1 MGRNDDKNEQDAD
14 MTDIVA
20 ADIGG
25 TNARFA
31 RASLDENG
39 VPTLG
44 TVRKYKVADYQSL
57 SACWAAFAQ
66 DEAKDGAGALPDAAS
81 IAFAT
86 AIGREVIKLTNSS
99 WVIRADTLAAD
110 LGVRTV
116 RLVNDFEAVAHAV
129 SRLPKENLPL
139 LFGEDRPF
147 PRDGGVTVMG
157 PGTGLGVAMIA
168 FDDGDPHVIATEG
181 GHLDFAPL
189 DHTEERILS
198 YLRDKFLRVSTE
210 RIVSGPGLN
219 YIYKAMATIG
229 HERVVLME
237 DPELWQAALDGSDDF
252 ARRALDRF
260 CLCYGSVA
268 GDLALAH
275 GPHAVVLAGG
285 LTQRMRDF
293 LQDSGFHSRF
303 KAKGRFESLMA
314 GIPIRC
320 AIHEE
325 IGLFGAAAAF
335 RENKA

>member
-1 MGRNDDKNEQDAD
+1 
-14 MTDIVA
+14 MTKIIA

-31 RASLDENG
+31 RAKLDARG

-44 TVRKYKVADYQSL
+44 RVRKYKVADYPSL
-57 SACWAAFAQ
+57 QACWAAFVA
-66 DEAKDGAGALPDAAS
+66 DEGGDLPTSAS

-86 AIGREVIKLTNSS
+86 AIGREVIKLTNSA
-99 WVIRADTLAAD
+99 WVIRPDTLD
-110 LGVRTV
+110 DELGLKHL

-129 SRLPKENLPL
+129 ARLPQDNLPL

-147 PRDGGVTVMG
+147 PRDGGVTILG

-189 DHTEERILS
+189 DPLEEKILA

-219 YIYKAMATIG
+219 NIYKAMATIG
-229 HERVVLME
+229 HDRVTLME
-237 DPELWQAALDGSDDF
+237 DAELWQAAIDGTDAF
-252 ARRALDRF
+252 ARRALERF
-260 CLCYGSVA
+260 CMSYGSVA

-275 GPHAVVLAGG
+275 GPHTVVLAGG
-285 LTQRMRDF
+285 LSLRLRELLPKSDF
-293 LQDSGFHSRF
+293 HRRF
-303 KAKGRFESLMA
+303 VAKGRYESLMA
-314 GIPIRC
+314 TVPIRL
-320 AIHEE
+320 ALHDE
-325 IGLFGAAAAF
+325 IGLYGAAAAF
-335 RENKA
+335 REKK

>member
-1 MGRNDDKNEQDAD
+1 
-14 MTDIVA
+14 MTDIIA

-31 RASLDENG
+31 RASLDAQG

-44 TVRKYKVADYQSL
+44 EIRKYKVADFSSL
-57 SACWAAFAQ
+57 QACWAAFAAEEGG
-66 DEAKDGAGALPDAAS
+66 DLPKAAS

-86 AIGREVIKLTNSS
+86 AIGRNVIKLTNSN
-99 WVIRADTLAAD
+99 WVIRPDTLD
-110 LGVRTV
+110 EELGLDQM

-129 SRLPKENLPL
+129 TRLPPENLPL

-147 PRDGGVTVMG
+147 PADGGVTVIG

-168 FDDGDPHVIATEG
+168 YDDGVPHVIATEG

-189 DHTEERILS
+189 DTMEEKILA
-198 YLRDKFLRVSTE
+198 YLRDKFLRVSVE

-219 YIYKAMATIG
+219 NIYKAMATIG
-229 HERVVLME
+229 HERILLME
-237 DPELWQAALDGSDDF
+237 DAELWQAALEDSDPF
-252 ARRALDRF
+252 ARAAFDRF
-260 CLCYGSVA
+260 CLCYGAVA

-285 LTQRMRDF
+285 LTQRMRD
-293 LQDSGFHSRF
+293 LLPPSGFHSRF
-303 KAKGRFESLMA
+303 TAKGRFESLMKSV
-314 GIPIRC
+314 PIRL
-320 AIHEE
+320 ALHDE

-335 RENKA
+335 REKK

>member
-1 MGRNDDKNEQDAD
+1 
-14 MTDIVA
+14 MTNIIA

-31 RASLDENG
+31 RASLDDKG

-44 TVRKYKVADYQSL
+44 TVRKYKVADYASLQS
-57 SACWAAFAQ
+57 CWQAFVQ
-66 DEAKDGAGALPDAAS
+66 DEAKDGAGDLPDAAS

-86 AIGREVIKLTNSS
+86 AIGRDVIKLTNSS
-99 WVIRADTLAAD
+99 WVIHTKTLAAD

-129 SRLPKENLPL
+129 SRLPAENLPL

-147 PRDGGVTVMG
+147 PTDGGVTILG

-168 FDDGDPHVIATEG
+168 YDQGHPHVIATEG

-189 DHTEERILS
+189 DPLEEKILA

-229 HERVVLME
+229 HDRVMLME
-237 DPELWQAALDGSDDF
+237 DPELWQAALEDTDGF
-252 ARRALDRF
+252 ARAALERF

-275 GPHAVVLAGG
+275 GPHGVVLAGG

-293 LQDSGFHSRF
+293 LPHSGFHTRF

-314 GIPIRC
+314 SVPIRM
-320 AIHEE
+320 AIHDE

-335 RENKA
+335 RER

>member
-1 MGRNDDKNEQDAD
+1 
-14 MTDIVA
+14 MTDIIA

-31 RASLDENG
+31 RASLDERG

-44 TVRKYKVADYQSL
+44 TVRKYKVADYPSL
-57 SACWAAFAQ
+57 QACWRAFTD
-66 DEAKDGAGALPDAAS
+66 DEAGDGLLPDAAS

-86 AIGREVIKLTNSS
+86 AIGREVIKLTNSN
-99 WVIRADTLAAD
+99 WVIRADTLAND
-110 LGVRTV
+110 LNLRNV

-129 SRLPKENLPL
+129 SRLPDDNLPL

-147 PRDGGVTVMG
+147 PRDGGVTILG

-168 FDDGDPHVIATEG
+168 YDEGQPHVIATEG

-189 DHTEERILS
+189 DHIEEKILS

-219 YIYKAMATIG
+219 YIYKALGTIG
-229 HERVVLME
+229 HDRVVLME
-237 DPELWQAALDGSDDF
+237 DPELWQAALDNTDEF
-252 ARRALDRF
+252 ARRALERF

-268 GDLALAH
+268 GDLALAQ
-275 GPHAVVLAGG
+275 GPHSVVLAGG

-293 LQDSGFHSRF
+293 LPNSGFHARF

-314 GIPIRC
+314 SVPIRL
-320 AIHEE
+320 AVHEE

-335 RENKA
+335 REK